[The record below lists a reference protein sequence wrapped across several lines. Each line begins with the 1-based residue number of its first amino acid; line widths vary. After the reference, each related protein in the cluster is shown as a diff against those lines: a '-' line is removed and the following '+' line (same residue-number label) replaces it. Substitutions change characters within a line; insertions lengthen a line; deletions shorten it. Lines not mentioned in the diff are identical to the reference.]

1 MLTGLQGPAYRFF
14 RVDDDGAALARHGSL
29 NERSRADRVSERRGD
44 AVRSTAPR
52 RPCGRDARLGQQ
64 PAGASC
70 ERCVSIVAT
79 SFRIIGR
86 GLYGAGVCR
95 MLLKGARRYGFV
107 YNLGMRRD
115 HIKYSFTTDTLA
127 VCTSQPAVPDKDDGK
142 SGRRCTQLVAQFIYA
157 APMTYPSDVIQ
168 LTEVIHGQQ
177 RLPKGQPRRGGPRE
191 RYTLGSIPFRLQ
203 ENL

>member
-1 MLTGLQGPAYRFF
+1 MWSGRSAGSATRRRFL
-14 RVDDDGAALARHGSL
+14 RALCEHRGDIFQDHRAWTV
-29 NERSRADRVSERRGD
+29 RSRCLSHAFKKV
-44 AVRSTAPR
+44 
-52 RPCGRDARLGQQ
+52 
-64 PAGASC
+64 
-70 ERCVSIVAT
+70 
-79 SFRIIGR
+79 
-86 GLYGAGVCR
+86 
-95 MLLKGARRYGFV
+95 ARRYGFV